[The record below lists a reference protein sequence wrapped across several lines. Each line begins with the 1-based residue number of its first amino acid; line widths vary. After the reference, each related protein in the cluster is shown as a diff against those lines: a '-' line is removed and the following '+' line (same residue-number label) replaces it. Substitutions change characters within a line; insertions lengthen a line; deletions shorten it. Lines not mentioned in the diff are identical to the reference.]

1 MNQGD
6 MKCVNTGGG
15 AAQIG
20 IKQGANVT
28 SIESLMWTDPDTIE
42 DTRNK
47 PDDVPLGLVSF
58 KLIVD
63 NEGDTAEVTVY
74 LSEPA
79 PAGAKW
85 YKYDAI
91 NGWQDY
97 SAHAVFSLDRKSVTL
112 QFQDGG
118 FGDAD
123 GVANAFIIDP
133 SGVGTSSSGSGSGG
147 GGGGCFIST
156 ASSEFGMSKEI
167 LVIVLVFACL
177 LICRSGLKKLE
188 K

>member
-1 MNQGD
+1 

-15 AAQIG
+15 TAQIG
-20 IKQGANVT
+20 VKKGTNVT
-28 SIESLMWTDPDTIE
+28 SIECLMWTDPDTID
-42 DTRNK
+42 DTQNK
-47 PDDVPLGLVSF
+47 PDDIPLGLVSF
-58 KLIVD
+58 KIIVD

-79 PAGAKW
+79 PVGAKW

-97 SAHAVFSLDRKSVTL
+97 SAHAVFSADRTSVTL
-112 QFQDGG
+112 QFMDGG

-123 GVANAFIIDP
+123 GVANAVIIDP
-133 SGVGTSSSGSGSGG
+133 SGPGALSSGGGGG

-156 ASSEFGMSKEI
+156 AASEFSMSEEI
-167 LVIVLVFACL
+167 LAIVVLFGAL
-177 LICRSGLKKLE
+177 LICRSGLKKV
-188 K
+188 KK